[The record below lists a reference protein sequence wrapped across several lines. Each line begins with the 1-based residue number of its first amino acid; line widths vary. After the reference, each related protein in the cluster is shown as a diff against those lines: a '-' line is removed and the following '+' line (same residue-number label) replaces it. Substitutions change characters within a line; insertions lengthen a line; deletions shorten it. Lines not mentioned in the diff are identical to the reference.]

1 MRSAPLSSAGFLH
14 GHQAL
19 SGPLCPASFLGALV
33 PHQAGAPSGPSSAR
47 GQWAI
52 WSLLA
57 PVLCTDAARNRQ
69 ADWQEGPEGGLVPA
83 LLGEGPGAS
92 APSFPGF
99 FTTDT
104 CLPVTPVFVSIPS
117 DVTVE
122 SGTDVQLPCSSQGEP
137 EPAITWNKV
146 LAVLSVR

>member
-1 MRSAPLSSAGFLH
+1 MGI
-14 GHQAL
+14 G
-19 SGPLCPASFLGALV
+19 
-33 PHQAGAPSGPSSAR
+33 PSGPFWLLCSVQMPLGTDRLTGRSPR
-47 GQWAI
+47 G
-52 WSLLA
+52 
-57 PVLCTDAARNRQ
+57 P
-69 ADWQEGPEGGLVPA
+69 VPA

-92 APSFPGF
+92 VPSFPGF
-99 FTTDT
+99 STVDT

-146 LAVLSVR
+146 PAVLSVTCGGRPASFHSKRPDSILH